1 MVKLIRLTIFS
12 FVGLCNVINIYY
24 SDHYWPMDT
33 VPVYYGDIKVTLL
46 NESHYPDW
54 LITEFMMQRV
64 SFELFYGINYEGL
77 SFWMAGS
84 GLMQFCE

>member
-1 MVKLIRLTIFS
+1 
-12 FVGLCNVINIYY
+12 
-24 SDHYWPMDT
+24 MDT

-64 SFELFYGINYEGL
+64 SP
-77 SFWMAGS
+77 
-84 GLMQFCE
+84 

>member
-1 MVKLIRLTIFS
+1 MRKDEKNGKINSIINLH
-12 FVGLCNVINIYY
+12 VGCKVINIHY

-64 SFELFYGINYEGL
+64 SFELFYRDEAYEL
-77 SFWMAGS
+77 SVWLS
-84 GLMQFCE
+84 

>member
-1 MVKLIRLTIFS
+1 
-12 FVGLCNVINIYY
+12 
-24 SDHYWPMDT
+24 MDT

-64 SFELFYGINYEGL
+64 SCELFCE
-77 SFWMAGS
+77 MK
-84 GLMQFCE
+84 LMSCRFGWL